1 MTMSREGGAGTGLDG
16 VEGIFAAAAIRGPEL
31 TEVLAGGPTDVR
43 TVVVLGAHD
52 SELVRQAAER
62 GLVPLLPA
70 ARTIE
75 EAVALALRQLEE
87 LNRFRTTTA
96 RLVQVERAKGILM
109 ERHRISEHDAHEQMR
124 RHARKLN
131 LKLADV
137 AEAVIESYL
146 LLAVE
151 DV

>member
-1 MTMSREGGAGTGLDG
+1 M
-16 VEGIFAAAAIRGPEL
+16 
-31 TEVLAGGPTDVR
+31 
-43 TVVVLGAHD
+43 
-52 SELVRQAAER
+52 
-62 GLVPLLPA
+62 
-70 ARTIE
+70 
-75 EAVALALRQLEE
+75 
-87 LNRFRTTTA
+87 TA

-109 ERHRISEHDAHEQMR
+109 ERHKIGEREAHEQMR

-137 AEAVIESYL
+137 AEAVLESYL

>member
-1 MTMSREGGAGTGLDG
+1 MSREGGARTGLDG
-16 VEGIFAAAAIRGPEL
+16 VEGVFAAAAIRGPEL

-75 EAVALALRQLEE
+75 EALALALRQLKE
-87 LNRFRTTTA
+87 LNRLRTTTA

-109 ERHRISEHDAHEQMR
+109 ERHKISEHDAHEQMR

>member
-1 MTMSREGGAGTGLDG
+1 MTMSRDGGARTGLDG
-16 VEGIFAAAAIRGPEL
+16 VERVFAAAAIRGPEL
-31 TEVLAGGPTDVR
+31 TEVQAGGPTDAR
-43 TVVVLGAHD
+43 TVIVIGDRD
-52 SELVRQAAER
+52 SELVRQAAEL
-62 GLVPLLPA
+62 GLVSSLPA

-75 EAVALALRQLEE
+75 EALALALRQLEE
-87 LNRFRTTTA
+87 LNRLRTMTV

-109 ERHRISEHDAHEQMR
+109 ERHKISEHDAHEQMR

-151 DV
+151 GA